1 MKDKNDNYI
10 LAASIIFLIGVI
22 LILFFGFGVHK
33 IIIKKYFSTQSETQT
48 VAINEHQHPVQV
60 NDIHINLDDHNLHR
74 M

>member
-1 MKDKNDNYI
+1 MKDNNDNYI

-33 IIIKKYFSTQSETQT
+33 KIIKFFSTQSETQT
-48 VAINEHQHPVQV
+48 AAVNEHPVQV